1 MEQHKLGQKYR
12 LEGILI
18 SKDGSTVI
26 CSQASFYVEQD
37 ESTVPLVAFYTK
49 TLQNKQLEPVQDEQ
63 LRLDRGAAITED
75 GKYFLAQLKNETKTV
90 LWDTESG
97 CIMHVLDDANGRGM
111 VAISSKSMR
120 AVTGQSAEA
129 DGMKVWDVQSGNL
142 LHNFVGAEISKI
154 FLTQRGTI
162 AITTDSKGYQPT
174 SFEAWDLM
182 KGKKLASFTVDT
194 NPSWICHMGDHIA
207 YTVQASVTVTT
218 LELRFPGNEKT
229 KLSPSSYGAH
239 KELIEFKGMLDPC
252 DPNDNDEDLDDDESD
267 IMQ

>member
-26 CSQASFYVEQD
+26 CSQASFYVEPD

-97 CIMHVLDDANGRGM
+97 LIMHVLDGANQGGM

-120 AVTGQSAEA
+120 AVTGQLTGA
-129 DGMKVWDVQSGNL
+129 DGMKVWDVQNGNL
-142 LHNFVGAEISKI
+142 LYNFVGAGISKI
-154 FLTQRGTI
+154 FLTQGGTI
-162 AITTDSKGYQPT
+162 ALTANSKTT

-182 KGKKLASFTVDT
+182 NGKKLASFTVDA
-194 NPSWICHMGDHIA
+194 NPYWICHIGDHIA
-207 YTVQASVTVTT
+207 YTVQPSVTVTT
-218 LELRFPGNEKT
+218 LELRFPGSEKT
-229 KLSPSSYGAH
+229 KLGPSSYGAH
-239 KELIEFKGMLDPC
+239 KELTEFKGMLDPC